1 MFYTSM
7 VSNSVDVEQAL
18 QTAYLSQGGIKAV
31 VWTDVIQIILMI
43 AAILL
48 IAIKG
53 TMDVDGIKNVIQ
65 RNLDSG
71 RIEPPKYT

>member
-1 MFYTSM
+1 MT
-7 VSNSVDVEQAL
+7 NS
-18 QTAYLSQGGIKAV
+18 YLSQGGIKAV

>member
-18 QTAYLSQGGIKAV
+18 QAAYLSQGGIKAV